1 MTYLIEAAFYFYCKL
16 KKKWKQKIIRTVPV
30 ALIEA
35 SKSSKKPNKAEDF
48 ELNKQKL
55 LVPKFRF
62 LFRLVG

>member
-1 MTYLIEAAFYFYCKL
+1 M
-16 KKKWKQKIIRTVPV
+16 RTVPL

-35 SKSSKKPNKAEDF
+35 SKSSRKPKKAEDF

-62 LFRLVG
+62 LFRLLG